1 MDNTLYENFLAH
13 IGIKYKSGR
22 YEYGSGEN
30 PYQHDPHHVLK
41 RARELKDAGMDEKT
55 IANELG
61 LTTTSL
67 RANIAIADKE
77 ERMSKI
83 NQAIKLKKKGM
94 SNKAISER
102 MGINET

>member
-61 LTTTSL
+61 LTTTTL
-67 RANIAIADKE
+67 RAN
-77 ERMSKI
+77 RQRH
-83 NQAIKLKKKGM
+83 QAHHDTKQNKKKRDVKYGYW
-94 SNKAISER
+94 
-102 MGINET
+102 